1 MFVVLLIQV
10 QVPPERQTN
19 ANANARQVSA
29 YTSLH
34 TDNSG
39 GASWQGMAWHFPRPP
54 SSGGATFRG
63 RRATSGGATSTNT
76 SPQPTH
82 QTVNISWPDI
92 VHAFRLKKEQT
103 DIALDMTD

>member
-34 TDNSG
+34 TGNSG
-39 GASWQGMAWHFPRPP
+39 GASWQGMAWRFPRPP
-54 SSGGATFRG
+54 VQGGHFQGTGHFR
-63 RRATSGGATSTNT
+63 RSHINETPHHNQRIKLLTSRGLMLYTLLDS
-76 SPQPTH
+76 
-82 QTVNISWPDI
+82 
-92 VHAFRLKKEQT
+92 KKNKP
-103 DIALDMTD
+103 I

>member
-19 ANANARQVSA
+19 ASANARQVSA

-54 SSGGATFRG
+54 VQGGPLSGDDGPLQEEPHQRTHHHNQRIKLLTSRG
-63 RRATSGGATSTNT
+63 LILYTLLDS
-76 SPQPTH
+76 
-82 QTVNISWPDI
+82 
-92 VHAFRLKKEQT
+92 KKNKP
-103 DIALDMTD
+103 I

>member
-39 GASWQGMAWHFPRPP
+39 GASWHGMAWHFPRPP
-54 SSGGATFRG
+54 VQGGPLSGDNGPLQEEPHQR
-63 RRATSGGATSTNT
+63 NT
-76 SPQPTH
+76 LPQPTH
-82 QTVNISWPDI
+82 QTVNISRPDI
-92 VHAFRLKKEQT
+92 VYAFRLKKEQT
-103 DIALDMTD
+103 NIALDMTD